1 MHQPITYVDS
11 ICQPFLNPPLSTTF
25 VPVTQSITGSSRG
38 SLIFFFLQ
46 ADYNSSGGG
55 RILPIIP
62 ERLAKGGAA
71 IDDRVL
77 TFATELSPES
87 VKT

>member
-1 MHQPITYVDS
+1 MP
-11 ICQPFLNPPLSTTF
+11 TTF
-25 VPVTQSITGSSRG
+25 VTVTHSITGSSR
-38 SLIFFFLQ
+38 LIFFLFQ
-46 ADYNSSGGG
+46 ADYNSSDLG

>member
-1 MHQPITYVDS
+1 M
-11 ICQPFLNPPLSTTF
+11 STTF
-25 VPVTQSITGSSRG
+25 VTVTQSITGSSSG
-38 SLIFFFLQ
+38 SSLIFFFLQ

>member
-1 MHQPITYVDS
+1 MS
-11 ICQPFLNPPLSTTF
+11 IAF
-25 VPVTQSITGSSRG
+25 VTVTQSITGSRR
-38 SLIFFFLQ
+38 LPDFFLFQ
-46 ADYNSSGGG
+46 ADYNLSGLG

-62 ERLAKGGAA
+62 GRLAKGGAA